1 MSGPIKYKA
10 GYKYQLVEDYWVQTP
25 VRWRDVIDTDYI
37 RLMPD
42 GWLLIRKGYAWDG
55 ATFFPDFDW
64 IVRGSLIHDALYQ
77 LIRERRLPVETK
89 EIADRLLA
97 ECCKEDRAWSWQAG
111 MVALGVE
118 RFGDFGVKPENCR
131 PIRVAPRFLILQ

>member
-10 GYKYQLVEDYWVQTP
+10 GYKYQLVECYSAQTP

-89 EIADRLLA
+89 EVADYFLA
-97 ECCKEDRAWSWQAG
+97 ECCKEDQAWNWQAG
-111 MVALGVE
+111 IVEVGVK
-118 RFGDFGVKPENCR
+118 RFGDFGVRPENCR
-131 PIRVAPRFLILQ
+131 PVLIAPRISLA